1 MTARPPWMGEM
12 QEFRLRSATPADR
25 SRIERFLATMDR
37 AGLYE
42 RHFSHG
48 EGPNLALLQ
57 RVDRIDHRD
66 RVTILALGHDGEVVG
81 HGEYVAQDGAAEF
94 ALMVLPRFR
103 ARGIGRRLLRALLDI
118 ATATGQ
124 RTLHGMIQATNARA
138 LKLAADC
145 GLRPQPSGDRTV
157 VIVSRALIASA
168 AATVPAGL
176 AAIAAGNP
184 IPIVR
189 HDPDRTPLHRRT
201 GPGAPL
207 RARG

>member
-12 QEFRLRSATPADR
+12 QEIRLRSATSADR
-25 SRIERFLATMDR
+25 DRIGRFLATMDR

-48 EGPNLALLQ
+48 EGPNLALLE
-57 RVDRIDHRD
+57 RIERIEHQD
-66 RVTILALGHDGEVVG
+66 RVAILALGLDGEVVG
-81 HGEYVAQDGAAEF
+81 HGEYVAQDEAAEF

-103 ARGIGRRLLRALLDI
+103 ARGIGRRLLRALIDI

-124 RTLHGMIQATNARA
+124 RTLHGMIHATNARA

-157 VIVSRALIASA
+157 VIVSRALVASVDTA
-168 AATVPAGL
+168 PAGL
-176 AAIAAGNP
+176 APIAARNP

-189 HDPDRTPLHRRT
+189 HDPDRTPLHRRP